1 MLGKKIRQIR
11 REKGL
16 SLKEVAEKTGLT
28 SSFLSQV
35 ERDLADPSITSMRKI
50 AEALEVPIFY
60 FLLNHE
66 EHSPVVRRDQR
77 KVLRLPQSHLTYELL
92 SPDLNRKMEVMM
104 ARLEPG
110 AASSDEPLSHPG
122 EECIVVLEGCM
133 DIDIGGEVYHLEE
146 GDSIYYYAAVPH
158 KLWNPGDKELVFLSA
173 ITPPLF

>member
-11 REKGL
+11 RDRGM
-16 SLKEVAEKTGLT
+16 SLKDVAEKTGLT

-35 ERDLADPSITSMRKI
+35 ERDLADPSITSLRKI

-66 EHSPVVRRDQR
+66 DHSPVVRRDKR
-77 KVLRLPQSHLTYELL
+77 KVLKFPQSHLTYELL
-92 SPDLNRKMEVMM
+92 SPDLNRKMEIMM
-104 ARLEPG
+104 ARLEAG
-110 AASSDEPLSHPG
+110 AVSCDEPLSHPG
-122 EECIVVLEGCM
+122 EECIVVLQGCM
-133 DIDIGGEVYHLEE
+133 EIEIGGEVYRLEE

-173 ITPPLF
+173 MTPPLF